1 MSCERGTNDTVRDLK
16 NMLDGLPDDMEVI
29 VPITNEHNPN
39 HVFGFNRIRTAGI
52 LKSPAEQDMAL
63 CLAPS
68 LGGLDIY
75 SLVNNSKY
83 VIAKVEEMLF

>member
-1 MSCERGTNDTVRDLK
+1 MSCDRGTNVTVRDLK

-68 LGGLDIY
+68 LGGWDMY
-75 SLVNNSKY
+75 SLVNNSKN
-83 VIAKVEEMLF
+83 VAATVEKMLF